1 MDEKIANELFE
12 KANNSYPLN
21 KCCAGRIYTCILLKS
36 DELEPIFPYIFEKL
50 KIRYEKDLNSCFNI
64 LSKILEEEYNV
75 EIPKLDD
82 DKYIKLSSENQK
94 IRYYAS
100 KYDEFCLN
108 KNNLSQK
115 TIKEIE
121 RLNNK
126 PYKKRRSKKIRS
138 FVLSKENIGN
148 TGNKVIG
155 ISLRAKLN
163 YGKYLERLS
172 RNICPDIETINY
184 LINWEDLGLSDK
196 KEIRLKEIEKEY
208 NKYSQIIREA
218 TLNYLEK
225 LLNSGKDFGQF
236 NKVSNIE
243 EIINASIINPLRFRN
258 SIGRMILGDNGAA
271 TIIVSSNDEVEK
283 LRNKIEELNFK
294 KKIKIVRSK
303 SEDLRIIKDKN
314 NPLSY
319 EKDGALVF
327 NFRDFND
334 EGAASEIR
342 ILTGEKLLEA
352 THGIKAH
359 KKMSLKKKKRFNI
372 ALNQSEYLKK
382 YISILEKFSK
392 RSRKEFKNL

>member
-283 LRNKIEELNFK
+283 LRNKIEELNSK

>member
-148 TGNKVIG
+148 TGNKIIG

-372 ALNQSEYLKK
+372 ALNQSEYLKE